1 MALVLLTADE
11 ILYIGLDLV
20 GFSRR
25 QQQNVCRPTNVMR
38 FKGHYGSNPIVYAQ
52 ILEELQTTAI
62 PEARIDVRKSGPLYF
77 LMAVHFLARYPT
89 EQEQAGIFKVCDKT
103 ARCWSWYFATKIQML
118 KEEKVNRSD
127 HVTSCV
133 GVLILDF

>member
-1 MALVLLTADE
+1 
-11 ILYIGLDLV
+11 
-20 GFSRR
+20 
-25 QQQNVCRPTNVMR
+25 
-38 FKGHYGSNPIVYAQ
+38 
-52 ILEELQTTAI
+52 
-62 PEARIDVRKSGPLYF
+62 
-77 LMAVHFLARYPT
+77 MAVHFLARYPT